1 MKGKREI
8 VKKVK
13 TIMKLAQEEGKNNVD
28 RELRPE
34 HIMLAILNE
43 NTNKSNKILRYMGL
57 DTSLLYDVVSE
68 HLRHTSLNHTYS
80 SGKKIKLPFDL
91 NCNNIMKAVDKESDN
106 LGDIVVDTTHI
117 VLSILLKKNYINKES
132 ELIEVL
138 KNNNLTYDKFR
149 EAIINYDTPVGDNP
163 KESKDEYNKN
173 KYIEKMIDR
182 LKNSSLD
189 ELRKQLND
197 SDIEELR
204 KKLNSSLDEGN
215 PFLGSE
221 STNSLPFEDGDG
233 EDLTQPKGSKMRRS
247 KKDASKTPVLDN
259 FCRDISKVAKEGG
272 LDSVV
277 GRKSEIK
284 RVSQILSRRK
294 KNNPILI
301 GDPGVGKTAIV
312 EGLAMLIKEGKA
324 PRILLD
330 KKIFSLDLASIV
342 AGTKYRGQFE
352 ERMKAILEELKDNK
366 NIVLFI
372 DEIHTIVGAGNAS
385 GTMDAANIFKP
396 ALARGEIQVIGATTL
411 DEFRE
416 NIEKDGAL
424 TRRFQQVLVEQPTLE
439 ETKTILENIK
449 GKYEDHHKVRYTDE
463 AIEECVKLSDR
474 YIMDRAMPDKAIDV
488 LDEAGATTNI
498 NHEAPENIKKLE
510 QKKDDIIEAKNKV
523 VISQKY
529 EEAAKLRDE
538 EKNINSELDKAK
550 KEWMDSMDKTRTV
563 VGVDLVSEVVS
574 MMSGIPLS
582 KISSQETKRL
592 MTMDKEL
599 TGKVIGQDDAVNKVV
614 KAIKRNRLG
623 IKDKTKPIGSF
634 IFLGPT
640 GVGKTY
646 LAKLLTEQIFGDADA
661 IVRVDMSEYMEKHA
675 TSRLIGP
682 PPGYVGYEEGGQLTE
697 KVRRKPY
704 SVILFDEIEKAHD
717 DVFNLLLQLL
727 DEGQLTDGLGR
738 KVNFKNTL
746 IILTSNVG
754 VKELNT
760 FGKDMGFKTNASV
773 ANEEEKARS
782 IIEKALKKKFKPE
795 FLNRIDDTVIFNSL
809 KKNDINKIIYN
820 ELEKLKGRV
829 KEELNISLKVNKT
842 AIDYVA
848 EQGYDEAYGARP
860 LNRAI
865 QKHIEDPITDDILSG
880 KFKEGDTIKI
890 SFDKKINKIVL
901 S

>member
-43 NTNKSNKILRYMGL
+43 NTNKSNKVLRYMGL

-68 HLRHTSLNHTYS
+68 YLRHVSLNHNIS
-80 SGKKIKLPFDL
+80 NSKKIKLPFDL
-91 NCNNIMKAVDKESDN
+91 NCNNIMKAVDKESEN
-106 LGDIVVDTTHI
+106 LGDVIVDTTHI
-117 VLSILLKKNYINKES
+117 VLSILLKKNYVNKDS
-132 ELIEVL
+132 GLIKEL
-138 KNNNLTYDKFR
+138 KNNNLTYTKFR
-149 EAIINYDTPVGDNP
+149 EAIINYDTPMSNKS
-163 KESKDEYNKN
+163 KESEDEYNKN

-182 LKNSSLD
+182 LKNSNLD
-189 ELRKQLND
+189 ELRNQFND

-204 KKLNSSLDEGN
+204 KKLNSKLDENN
-215 PFLGSE
+215 PFLDSE
-221 STNSLPFEDGDG
+221 STNSLPFEDGD
-233 EDLTQPKGSKMRRS
+233 DLTQPKGSKMKRS

-449 GKYEDHHKVRYTDE
+449 GKYEDHHKVKYTDE

-510 QKKDDIIEAKNKV
+510 QKKNDIIEAKNKV

-538 EKNINSELDKAK
+538 EKNVNSELDIAK

-563 VGVDLVSEVVS
+563 VGVELVSEVVS

-582 KISSQETKRL
+582 KISAQETKRL

-646 LAKLLTEQIFGDADA
+646 LAKLLTEQIFGDSDA

-754 VKELNT
+754 VRELNS

-820 ELEKLKGRV
+820 ELEKLKDRV

-880 KFKEGDTIKI
+880 KFKEGNTIKI

>member
-43 NTNKSNKILRYMGL
+43 NTNKSNKVLKYMGL

-68 HLRHTSLNHTYS
+68 HLRHASLNHNFS
-80 SGKKIKLPFDL
+80 NGKKVKLPFDL
-91 NCNNIMKAVDKESDN
+91 NCTNIMKAVDKESDN
-106 LGDIVVDTTHI
+106 LGDIIVDTTHI
-117 VLSILLKKNYINKES
+117 LLSILLKKNYINKELG
-132 ELIEVL
+132 LIKVL
-138 KNNNLTYDKFR
+138 KNNNLTYARFR
-149 EAIINYDTPVGDNP
+149 EAIINYDTPMGSKS
-163 KESKDEYNKN
+163 KESEDEYNKN
-173 KYIEKMIDR
+173 KYIDKMIDR
-182 LKNSSLD
+182 LKNSTLD
-189 ELRKQLND
+189 ELKNQLKD
-197 SDIEELR
+197 SDIEKLR
-204 KKLNSSLDEGN
+204 EKLNSELDKDN
-215 PFLGSE
+215 PFLSSE
-221 STNSLPFEDGDG
+221 STNSLPFEDGD
-233 EDLTQPKGSKMRRS
+233 DLTQPKGSKMKRS

-449 GKYEDHHKVRYTDE
+449 GKYEDHHKVKYTDE

-488 LDEAGATTNI
+488 LDEAGATTNV

-510 QKKDDIIEAKNKV
+510 QEKDDIIEAKNKV

-563 VGVDLVSEVVS
+563 VGVELVSEVVS

-646 LAKLLTEQIFGDADA
+646 LAKLLTEQIFGDSDA

-746 IILTSNVG
+746 IILTSNIG
-754 VKELNT
+754 VRELNS

-809 KKNDINKIIYN
+809 KKGDISKIIYN
-820 ELEKLKGRV
+820 ELEKLKSRV

-842 AIDYVA
+842 AVDYVA

-880 KFKEGDTIKI
+880 KYSEGDTIKI

>member
-43 NTNKSNKILRYMGL
+43 NTNKSNKVLKYMGL
-57 DTSLLYDVVSE
+57 DTSLLYDAVSE
-68 HLRHTSLNHTYS
+68 HLRHVSLNHNYS
-80 SGKKIKLPFDL
+80 NGKKVKLPFDL
-91 NCNNIMKAVDKESDN
+91 NCNNIMKTVDKESES
-106 LGDIVVDTTHI
+106 LGDIMVDTTHI
-117 VLSILLKKNYINKES
+117 LLSILLKKNYITKEH
-132 ELIEVL
+132 ELVKVL
-138 KNNNLTYDKFR
+138 KNNNLTYNKFR
-149 EAIINYDTPVGDNP
+149 EAIINYDTPVSRKT
-163 KESKDEYNKN
+163 KESEDEDNKN
-173 KYIEKMIDR
+173 KYIDEMIDR
-182 LKNSSLD
+182 FKNSNLD
-189 ELRKQLND
+189 ELRDKLND

-204 KKLNSSLDEGN
+204 QKLNSSLDDTN
-215 PFLGSE
+215 PFSGSD
-221 STNSLPFEDGDG
+221 STNSSLFEDGEGD
-233 EDLTQPKGSKMRRS
+233 DLIQPKGSKMKRS

-449 GKYEDHHKVRYTDE
+449 GKYEDHHKVKYTDE

-510 QKKDDIIEAKNKV
+510 QKKNDIIEAKNKV

-538 EKNINSELDKAK
+538 EKNVNSELDVAK

-563 VGVDLVSEVVS
+563 VGVELVSEVVS

-582 KISSQETKRL
+582 KISAQETKRL

-646 LAKLLTEQIFGDADA
+646 LAKLLSEQIFGDAEA

-675 TSRLIGP
+675 VSRLIGP

-697 KVRRKPY
+697 KIRRKPY

-754 VKELNT
+754 VRELNS

-795 FLNRIDDTVIFNSL
+795 FLNRIDDTIVFNSL
-809 KKNDINKIIYN
+809 KKGDINKIIYN
-820 ELEKLKGRV
+820 ELDKLKDRV
-829 KEELNISLKVNKT
+829 KEELKINLKVNKT
-842 AIDYVA
+842 AVDYVA

-865 QKHIEDPITDDILSG
+865 QKHIEDPIADDILSG
-880 KFKEGDTIKI
+880 KYSEGDTIKI

>member
-1 MKGKREI
+1 
-8 VKKVK
+8 
-13 TIMKLAQEEGKNNVD
+13 MKLAQEEGKNNVD

-43 NTNKSNKILRYMGL
+43 NTNKSNKVLKYMGL

-68 HLRHTSLNHTYS
+68 HLRHASLNHNFS
-80 SGKKIKLPFDL
+80 NAKKIKLPFDL
-91 NCNNIMKAVDKESDN
+91 NCNNIMKGVDKESDN
-106 LGDIVVDTTHI
+106 LGDIIIDTTH
-117 VLSILLKKNYINKES
+117 VLLSILLKKNYINKEFG
-132 ELIEVL
+132 LIKVL
-138 KNNNLTYDKFR
+138 KNNNLTYSKFR
-149 EAIINYDTPVGDNP
+149 EAIINYDTPMGDKS
-163 KESKDEYNKN
+163 KESEDEYNKN

-182 LKNSSLD
+182 LKNSNLD
-189 ELRKQLND
+189 ELRNQLND
-197 SDIEELR
+197 SDIEGLKKKFSELD
-204 KKLNSSLDEGN
+204 KDN

-233 EDLTQPKGSKMRRS
+233 EDLTQPKGSKMKRS

-259 FCRDISKVAKEGG
+259 FCRDISKVAKESG

-488 LDEAGATTNI
+488 LDEAGSATNI
-498 NHEAPENIKKLE
+498 NHEVPDNIKKLE
-510 QKKDDIIEAKNKV
+510 KEKGDIIEAKNKV

-538 EKNINSELDKAK
+538 EKNINSDLDKAK

-563 VGVDLVSEVVS
+563 VGVELVSEVVS

-646 LAKLLTEQIFGDADA
+646 LAKLLTEQIFGDSDA

-754 VKELNT
+754 VRELNS
-760 FGKDMGFKTNASV
+760 FGKDMGFKTNASI

-809 KKNDINKIIYN
+809 KKVDINKIIHN
-820 ELEKLKGRV
+820 ELEKLKSRV

-842 AIDYVA
+842 AVDYVA

-880 KFKEGDTIKI
+880 KYSEGDTIKI

>member
-34 HIMLAILNE
+34 HIILAILNE
-43 NTNKSNKILRYMGL
+43 STNKSNKVLKYMGL

-68 HLRHTSLNHTYS
+68 HLRHSSLNHNYS
-80 SGKKIKLPFDL
+80 NGKKVKLPFDL
-91 NCNNIMKAVDKESDN
+91 NCNNIMKGVDKESDK
-106 LGDIVVDTTHI
+106 LGDIKVDTTHI
-117 VLSILLKKNYINKES
+117 VLSLLLKKNYTGKDSKLVN
-132 ELIEVL
+132 LL
-138 KNNNLTYDKFR
+138 NDNDLTYNSFR
-149 EAIINYDTPVGDNP
+149 EAIINYDTPINRVS
-163 KESKDEYNKN
+163 KENEDEDNKN
-173 KYIEKMIDR
+173 KYINKMIEN
-182 LKNSSLD
+182 LKNAKFEEPLDMD
-189 ELRKQLND
+189 ELRERFNKELGDYNPFSD
-197 SDIEELR
+197 SDL
-204 KKLNSSLDEGN
+204 S
-215 PFLGSE
+215 
-221 STNSLPFEDGDG
+221 NSLPFEDGD
-233 EDLTQPKGSKMRRS
+233 DLSSAKGSKMKRS
-247 KKDASKTPVLDN
+247 KKDPSKTPVLDN
-259 FCRDISKVAKEGG
+259 FCRDISKVAKQGG

-312 EGLAMLIKEGKA
+312 EGLAMLINEGKA

-352 ERMKAILEELKDNK
+352 ERMKAILEELKENK
-366 NIVLFI
+366 DIVLFI
-372 DEIHTIVGAGNAS
+372 DEIHTIVGAGNAT

-449 GKYEDHHKVRYTDE
+449 GKYEDHHKVKYTDE

-510 QKKDDIIEAKNKV
+510 QKKDDIKEAKNKV

-675 TSRLIGP
+675 ISRLIGP

-773 ANEEEKARS
+773 ANEEERARS

-809 KKNDINKIIYN
+809 KKADINKIIYN
-820 ELEKLKGRV
+820 ELEKLKSRV
-829 KEELNISLKVNKT
+829 KLELNISLKVMKT
-842 AIDYVA
+842 AVDYVA

-890 SFDKKINKIVL
+890 SFDKKTNKIVL